1 MSRKVLIN
9 FGSLK
14 RGGGYNVA
22 LNFLSAFDSARFR
35 HLEFFWVCVEGTEIE
50 KVLASRNEAM
60 CLVSENPLIRIIQE
74 STVVSKW
81 IRKNQ
86 IEVIYTYFG
95 YGCFTMRVPQV
106 VGTAVSNVFFPEVN
120 FWEHYHGLA
129 RLRKNFIDSYRLW
142 GLRRASGIIFEN
154 SAMEARAV
162 DVVRSNVRT
171 ITVLPSIDISANA
184 GEEWKSKVASGINSG
199 FVGLFLCGWQLNKG
213 VMLIPDILADARDR
227 GFDLKIILTAPE
239 DQGRL
244 HKSFVRRISNLNVTD
259 RVFMVG
265 PVRKRQLASL
275 YNKVDLV
282 FLLSKLESFS
292 NNIIEAWTYSK
303 PLVVADEP
311 WAHSLCSNAALYVDR
326 ENVTAIVD
334 SVMRLVQADFRERIV
349 ESGLEQL
356 GKFPSPS
363 EKVEAEL
370 DFVYKIK

>member
-1 MSRKVLIN
+1 MSKRVLIN

-35 HLEFFWVCVEGTEIE
+35 HLEFFWVCVQGTEIE
-50 KVLASRNEAM
+50 KILASREEDVY
-60 CLVSENPLIRIIQE
+60 LVSPNPLIRIIQE

-81 IRKNQ
+81 IRKNR

-95 YGCFTMRVPQV
+95 YGCFTTRVPQV

-120 FWEHYHGLA
+120 FWVHYHGLDL
-129 RLRKNFIDSYRLW
+129 LRKNLIDRYRLW

-154 SAMEARAV
+154 SAMEARAA
-162 DVVRSNVRT
+162 DVVCSNVRT
-171 ITVLPSIDISANA
+171 ITVLPSIDIAANK
-184 GEEWKSKVASGINSG
+184 GEEWHPKVASGIISG

-239 DQGRL
+239 DDGRL
-244 HKSFVRRISNLNVTD
+244 HKSFMRRINELNVTD

-275 YNKVDLV
+275 YDKVCFV

-292 NNIIEAWTYSK
+292 NNIIEAWAYSK

-311 WAHSLCSNAALYVDR
+311 WAHSLCDDAALYVNR
-326 ENVTAIVD
+326 ENVTAIVV
-334 SVMRLVQADFRERIV
+334 SLMRLVQTDVRGRIV

-356 GKFPSPS
+356 GKFPSQS
-363 EKVEAEL
+363 ERVEAEL
-370 DFVYKIK
+370 NFVDSIK